1 MINLDNYWPANSLNS
16 ANSFLINRYGGQERL
31 IKMEF
36 DDKSTN
42 MKMKIV
48 LN

>member
-1 MINLDNYWPANSLNS
+1 MINLDNYWPANSLHS

-31 IKMEF
+31 LKMEF
-36 DDKSTN
+36 DDNSTY
-42 MKMKIV
+42 MKMMIV